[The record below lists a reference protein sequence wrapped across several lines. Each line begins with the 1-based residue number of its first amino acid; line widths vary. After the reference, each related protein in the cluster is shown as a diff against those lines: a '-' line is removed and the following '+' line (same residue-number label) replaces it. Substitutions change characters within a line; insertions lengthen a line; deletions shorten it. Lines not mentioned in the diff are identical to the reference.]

1 MSAARR
7 IVSLRLNSAHAMR
20 GNSTL
25 ILSLVFLLAAVF
37 SVTGNLSARPWLHGL
52 FTPLA
57 TMCILA
63 LASFQLA
70 RVKKTMRSGSVSAF
84 LLAARRHRSP
94 SPRALFPSWANRFP
108 VYPHRLL
115 SCLHLR
121 HEISCALVH
130 FVSVSLHGRC
140 SVSIPVSWT
149 SRRF

>member
-1 MSAARR
+1 
-7 IVSLRLNSAHAMR
+7 MR

-84 LLAARRHRSP
+84 FSLLGDI
-94 SPRALFPSWANRFP
+94 AL
-108 VYPHRLL
+108 
-115 SCLHLR
+115 LR
-121 HEISCALVH
+121 PAHYFLPGLIAFLFTH
-130 FVSVSLHGRC
+130 
-140 SVSIPVSWT
+140 IAY
-149 SRRF
+149 